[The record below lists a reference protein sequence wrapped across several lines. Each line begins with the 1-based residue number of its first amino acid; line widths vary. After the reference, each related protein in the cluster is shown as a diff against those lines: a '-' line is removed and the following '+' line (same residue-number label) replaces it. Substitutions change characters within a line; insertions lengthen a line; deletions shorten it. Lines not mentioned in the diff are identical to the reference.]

1 MQQYKK
7 SFAYFLY
14 NYIHNLNVIFLI
26 HITFFSG
33 FSSQWTWP
41 IVLQLCSIL

>member
-14 NYIHNLNVIFLI
+14 NYIHNLNVIFLT
-26 HITFFSG
+26 HITFF
-33 FSSQWTWP
+33 
-41 IVLQLCSIL
+41 